1 MNGVS
6 GYQAIWWPLTETDH
20 WYLDLGFP
28 LVKVEVAELV
38 ERFSLSWPDWGPTYR
53 ISVVERD
60 LSGVPYRSV
69 PALGGLNGQFATGQ
83 KGYQVRRVQAQLIQW
98 YVKKA
103 YRGTSAAPRL
113 VKAFVAWAR
122 TRGANDVFMGISS
135 GLNVHLTHR
144 LMRRLGFSYLGGNYG
159 VQLNPS
165 REVPHAA

>member
-1 MNGVS
+1 M
-6 GYQAIWWPLTETDH
+6 
-20 WYLDLGFP
+20 
-28 LVKVEVAELV
+28 KVRVAERSDRDALIALALENRQEMAHAPVPVSMERIEQTLHGLFELNPGSHVVLLVQTDAGELVGLLIGCV
-38 ERFSLSWPDWGPTYR
+38 ERYFYSD
-53 ISVVERD
+53 
-60 LSGVPYRSV
+60 
-69 PALGGLNGQFATGQ
+69 AL
-83 KGYQVRRVQAQLIQW
+83 QAQLIQW

-122 TRGANDVFMGISS
+122 MRGANDVFMGISS